1 MQILHRKKIVAKKA
15 KKTGFSIQGFDVAHY
30 KQTEEYLRAIDA
42 IYQQAVNDFATLGDR
57 LKIDPDKPFS
67 LADYPSANA
76 KAQQIVNNLA
86 SRMQA
91 VVVQGS
97 EREWLYA
104 CKKNDEFL
112 NHILNTSSL
121 SKKTL
126 QKFQDRNLS
135 ALSAFQKRKVDGL
148 DLSKRIWRY
157 ADQFKAQMELGLDIG
172 IGEGKSAQVL
182 SKELRSF
189 LVDPDKLFRRV
200 RDKHGNLV
208 LSKNAKAFNP
218 GQGKYRSSYKNAMRL
233 TRSEINMAY
242 READHLRWQK
252 LDFVVGFEVKLSNN
266 HTLNGKPFVD
276 ICDDLKGKY
285 PKTFKFKGWHP
296 QCYSDDTEVLTNNG
310 WKLFK
315 NLHSDDLIFSL
326 NPETKQPEY
335 VRYVTYFEYYK
346 SGEMIR
352 FSNKSLDVLVTPDH
366 KMVYI
371 KKSDGSIVSDKLAE
385 SYTKFMGGLY
395 RSSEYVSDNCNY
407 ITIGKHIIDF
417 DLYTEFMAYYLSEG
431 SVTSTRKNQFSIA
444 QSKEK
449 HPDNYAKIEKLLSK
463 LPFKYTPLKDKF
475 YLNDADMYSYLKQF
489 GKSANKF
496 VPYEIKT
503 SSPSQISIF
512 LNTYVNCDGHSRKCK
527 SFIGSRGNRFSSEKQ
542 ERVFFSSSDQMA
554 SDIGEMLVKIGH
566 RPSYDLQKT
575 KGIAQ
580 THRNGVYVGNKD
592 LWRIRECYSQTSTE
606 FNKEYIDYS
615 GYVYDIELEKNHILY
630 VRRNGKCVWGSNCR
644 CHANPILMDP
654 DEFDTDELNELKAAI
669 NGDEYKK
676 FTSRNEVTDVPQGF
690 KDWVQANAER
700 AQGWK
705 SQPYFVRDNFKG
717 ANLENGLKH
726 NLESITLSIV
736 KPIITKSI
744 PEAVKAMAEYN
755 PSPSQRVILEEY
767 TGGGYNKMNGDLR
780 FKKHITEES
789 QRRIDELDRFLQQA
803 PKVETTSY
811 RGMTLDET
819 LWQRYS
825 QLKKGSIFSD
835 KGFMSTSYDKVEAM
849 KFKTAAQ
856 YQMEITVKG
865 KNGVLVEKLSL
876 KPNEKEI
883 LFNRGEEFIIE
894 SIKVQKKGVTGK
906 IVMTLKQL

>member
-1 MQILHRKKIVAKKA
+1 MAKKA
-15 KKTGFSIQGFDVAHY
+15 KKTGFSIQGFDAGHY
-30 KQTEEYLRAIDA
+30 RQTEEYLRAIDA
-42 IYQQAVNDFATLGDR
+42 IYQQAVNDFALLGDR
-57 LKIDPDKPFS
+57 LSINPEKPFS
-67 LADYPSANA
+67 LTDYPSANA
-76 KAQQIVNNLA
+76 KAQQVVNNLA

-91 VVVQGS
+91 VVVQGI

-112 NHILNTSSL
+112 NHILNTSRL

-135 ALSAFQKRKVDGL
+135 ALSSFQKRKVDGL

-157 ADQFKAQMELGLDIG
+157 ADQFKTQMELGLDIG

-252 LDFVVGFEVKLSNN
+252 LDFVVGFEVKVSNKHEAFLVEWEKSN
-266 HTLNGKPFVD
+266 PGKVE
-276 ICDDLKGKY
+276 ICDQLKGRY
-285 PKTFKFKGWHP
+285 PKTFIFKGWHP
-296 QCYSDDTEVLTNNG
+296 QC
-310 WKLFK
+310 
-315 NLHSDDLIFSL
+315 
-326 NPETKQPEY
+326 
-335 VRYVTYFEYYK
+335 
-346 SGEMIR
+346 M
-352 FSNKSLDVLVTPDH
+352 
-366 KMVYI
+366 
-371 KKSDGSIVSDKLAE
+371 
-385 SYTKFMGGLY
+385 
-395 RSSEYVSDNCNY
+395 C
-407 ITIGKHIIDF
+407 
-417 DLYTEFMAYYLSEG
+417 
-431 SVTSTRKNQFSIA
+431 
-444 QSKEK
+444 
-449 HPDNYAKIEKLLSK
+449 YA
-463 LPFKYTPLKDKF
+463 
-475 YLNDADMYSYLKQF
+475 
-489 GKSANKF
+489 
-496 VPYEIKT
+496 V
-503 SSPSQISIF
+503 
-512 LNTYVNCDGHSRKCK
+512 
-527 SFIGSRGNRFSSEKQ
+527 
-542 ERVFFSSSDQMA
+542 
-554 SDIGEMLVKIGH
+554 
-566 RPSYDLQKT
+566 
-575 KGIAQ
+575 
-580 THRNGVYVGNKD
+580 
-592 LWRIRECYSQTSTE
+592 
-606 FNKEYIDYS
+606 
-615 GYVYDIELEKNHILY
+615 
-630 VRRNGKCVWGSNCR
+630 
-644 CHANPILMDP
+644 PILMNP
-654 DEFDTDELNELKAAI
+654 DEYNTDELNELRAALR
-669 NGDEYKK
+669 GEEYKK
-676 FTSRNEVTDVPQGF
+676 FQSRNTVTDVPDGF
-690 KDWVQANAER
+690 KDWVQTNTER